1 MAVEQIADNARQS
14 FDLLNTALAISGL
27 ESKQE
32 TINLALEKFIEKRKR
47 EGVIAM
53 AGTIDFDE
61 DWDPRKI
68 RGKTW

>member
-14 FDLLNTALAISGL
+14 FDLLNTPLAISGL

>member
-1 MAVEQIADNARQS
+1 MAAEQITDNAER
-14 FDLLNTALAISGL
+14 TLAISG
-27 ESKQE
+27 SGTKQE
-32 TINLALEKFIEKRKR
+32 TIDLALEEFIEKQKR
-47 EGVIAM
+47 EDIIAM